1 MSGLFDCWPSLPPR
15 GAQVAAEEKKRSR
28 FVLVVVL
35 LVVAGLGV
43 VAVLGG
49 ATARRWWNEA
59 SPTFTPDPPLLPN
72 APIVAPQPKAEPL
85 RIDGQGYDISYPQCG
100 DPLPKGG
107 AFGIVG
113 INGGAP
119 LTSNKCL
126 SLQYRWAA
134 TRKGHAVYINTANA
148 GAADPVAYGRKM
160 VDDAIVRE
168 RAAGVSGVSVWWLD
182 VETTNAWKGSTQEN
196 ATVLAAMAARLQELK
211 VRVGIYSTPQQ
222 FHEIAGIW
230 EPGLPVWNATGPGTE
245 EGALAACPES
255 FAGSTTAIVQWID
268 KESGRDLD
276 HNVICPA
283 WRDRAGELL
292 VPRSP

>member
-1 MSGLFDCWPSLPPR
+1 VSELFEGPPTSR
-15 GAQVAAEEKKRSR
+15 REERRRRREETKRSR
-28 FVLVVVL
+28 FVLVVVV
-35 LVVAGLGV
+35 LVVIALGTIV
-43 VAVLGG
+43 VVGG
-49 ATARRWWNEA
+49 SAARRWWNEA
-59 SPTFTPDPPLLPN
+59 SPVRTPDPPLLPN
-72 APIVAPQPKAEPL
+72 APTVSPQPTAAAL
-85 RIDGQGYDISYPQCG
+85 RIDGRGYDISYPQCG

-126 SLQYRWAA
+126 SEQFRWASG
-134 TRKGHAVYINTANA
+134 RSGYAVYINTANG

-168 RAAGVSGVSVWWLD
+168 RKAGVSGVSVWWLD
-182 VETTNAWKGSTQEN
+182 VETTNPWKGTTQEN

-222 FHEIAGIW
+222 FSEIAGEW
-230 EPGLPVWNATGPGTE
+230 APGLPVWNATGPGNE
-245 EGALAACPES
+245 AAARQACSET
-255 FAGSTTAIVQWID
+255 FAGSSTAIAQWIGQ
-268 KESGRDLD
+268 ESGRELD
-276 HNVICPA
+276 HNIICPA

-292 VPRSP
+292 VPGPT